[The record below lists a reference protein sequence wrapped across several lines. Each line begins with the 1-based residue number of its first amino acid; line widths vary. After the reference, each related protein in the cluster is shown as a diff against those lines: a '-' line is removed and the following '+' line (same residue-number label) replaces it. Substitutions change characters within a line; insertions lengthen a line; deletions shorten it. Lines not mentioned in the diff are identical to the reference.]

1 MDWTSPAM
9 RGCFPVACVP
19 RALVDTASVIC
30 DNSLW
35 CLRST
40 DRVRIPTVMVTGWL
54 GWSQER
60 HTGDL
65 LRLSW
70 DSGYDWDA
78 WNQGPCMQEIKP
90 FYLFLF
96 ASSWLLVVLCS
107 SINNSRTLVKEWRP
121 TGKSVKV
128 TKLCIT
134 YYRTAHCDGSDGS
147 EEINIKNN
155 KQ

>member
-1 MDWTSPAM
+1 
-9 RGCFPVACVP
+9 
-19 RALVDTASVIC
+19 
-30 DNSLW
+30 
-35 CLRST
+35 
-40 DRVRIPTVMVTGWL
+40 
-54 GWSQER
+54 
-60 HTGDL
+60 
-65 LRLSW
+65 
-70 DSGYDWDA
+70 
-78 WNQGPCMQEIKP
+78 MQEIKP